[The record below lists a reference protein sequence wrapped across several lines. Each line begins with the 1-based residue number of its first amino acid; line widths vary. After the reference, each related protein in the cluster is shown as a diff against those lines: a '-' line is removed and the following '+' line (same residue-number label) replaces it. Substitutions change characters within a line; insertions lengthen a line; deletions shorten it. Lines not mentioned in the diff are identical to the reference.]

1 MDLSKMRTRIQK
13 TESGPLLR
21 QGAQKRSRRL
31 AIGYKRVRRFA
42 QIICA
47 TSADTAAQLVRLY
60 RQRITSYYLPPYGV
74 FSFNLPLGKTI
85 QPVTKETSPG
95 LCFLG
100 IVTRILILCLRIS
113 NFPCVVNWLYVQW
126 QKGWC
131 GQGGWVF
138 PANQQP
144 SSIRHSSQ

>member
-31 AIGYKRVRRFA
+31 AIGYKRVRGFA

-113 NFPCVVNWLYVQW
+113 NFPKVYSPEECFTVA
-126 QKGWC
+126 C
-131 GQGGWVF
+131 RSI
-138 PANQQP
+138 
-144 SSIRHSSQ
+144 SSFNHSESAIVYPQLSND

>member
-31 AIGYKRVRRFA
+31 AIGYKRVRGFA

-113 NFPCVVNWLYVQW
+113 NFPKVYSPEEYFTVACRSI
-126 QKGWC
+126 
-131 GQGGWVF
+131 
-138 PANQQP
+138 
-144 SSIRHSSQ
+144 SSFNHSESAIVYPQLSND